1 MGVMANARGYY
12 LSGQDSFQDPRS
24 KDAAKFGRYFDQR
37 RICPSVK
44 RWYFQPKAVHSRPPE
59 QQIRGQKMNQDAAKK
74 KTAIKEAVE
83 KAFNQIHDDY
93 GISENDLFMASL
105 GYSSVGLVLVNLD
118 WLPSSFHALGWTLIF
133 FGVPSMVFIRKLL

>member
-1 MGVMANARGYY
+1 
-12 LSGQDSFQDPRS
+12 
-24 KDAAKFGRYFDQR
+24 
-37 RICPSVK
+37 
-44 RWYFQPKAVHSRPPE
+44 
-59 QQIRGQKMNQDAAKK
+59 MNQDAAKK
-74 KTAIKEAVE
+74 KTVIKEAVE